1 MKIEKR
7 WDAEYEV
14 TVVRFTDEAKDGIPA
29 YDTELV
35 IEADGQHFFLWDK
48 IRQIR
53 TSILQTSG
61 RTVDQLIE
69 DVDALDLGT
78 GNEEELLVRIGGQL
92 LRAFMQKQ

>member
-69 DVDALDLGT
+69 DVDAT
-78 GNEEELLVRIGGQL
+78 R
-92 LRAFMQKQ
+92 RAVFDAEKLEIN